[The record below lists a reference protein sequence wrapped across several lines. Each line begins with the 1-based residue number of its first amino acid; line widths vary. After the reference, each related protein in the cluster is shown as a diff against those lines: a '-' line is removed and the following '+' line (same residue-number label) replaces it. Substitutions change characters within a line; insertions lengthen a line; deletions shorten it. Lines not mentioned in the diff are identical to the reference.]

1 MKPDST
7 PPPEVR
13 LLDRHNAFCG
23 RLISLRIDRVLL
35 PDGREA
41 TREVVMHPGA
51 VAIVAAPSPGSAL
64 LVHQYRH
71 PTGAFLWEIPAGKLE
86 EGEVPLDCA
95 RRELEEETGYCA
107 SEWTA
112 LQSVYT
118 TPGFSNE
125 RVSLFLA
132 SGLTRV
138 QRPTDRDIATCAS
151 FTARELQQMLQR
163 GDLVDAKTVLGL
175 LLAGLLDPSEPG
187 GER

>member
-1 MKPDST
+1 LKPDST

-23 RLISLRIDRVLL
+23 CLVSLRIDRVLL

-41 TREVVMHPGA
+41 TREIVMHPGA
-51 VAIVAAPSPGSAL
+51 VAIVATPSPESAL

-71 PTGAFLWEIPAGKLE
+71 ATGAFLWEIPAGKLE
-86 EGEVPLDCA
+86 EGEAPLDCA
-95 RRELEEETGYCA
+95 HRELEEETGYRA

-112 LQSVYT
+112 LPSVYT

-125 RVSLFLA
+125 RISLFLA

-138 QRPTDRDIATCAS
+138 RRPTDRDIATCAS
-151 FTARELQQMLQR
+151 FPARDLQRMLQQR
-163 GDLVDAKTVLGL
+163 ALVDAKTVLGL
-175 LLAGLLDPSEPG
+175 LWAGLLDPSAPE